1 MMIDLKQMCKVY
13 DRRVSLA
20 LIPFYM
26 ERIDFLADEISQKE
40 VDGASKKD
48 I

>member
-1 MMIDLKQMCKVY
+1 MCKVY

-26 ERIDFLADEISQKE
+26 DRIEFLKEEISNKMSS
-40 VDGASKKD
+40 GAPKKD